1 MDSKNM
7 KIDLSFP
14 PQLICVMVVILTVY
28 ILGHKSGY
36 DDATGKRSRVRAL
49 DAALLYVPLAVIAG
63 CMFWMIF
70 GGLIFR

>member
-28 ILGHKSGY
+28 LLGHKSGY
-36 DDATGKRSRVRAL
+36 DDATGKRWRMWFW
-49 DAALLYVPLAVIAG
+49 DMALLYAPLVVIAVL
-63 CMFWMIF
+63 MFWMIF